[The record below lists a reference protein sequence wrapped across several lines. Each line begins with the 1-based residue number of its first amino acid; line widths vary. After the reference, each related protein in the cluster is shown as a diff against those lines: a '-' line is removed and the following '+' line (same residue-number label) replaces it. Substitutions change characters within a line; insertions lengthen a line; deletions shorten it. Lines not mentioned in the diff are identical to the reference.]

1 MENIGR
7 AEGAG
12 GAARAA
18 DEVMHPLAGETVQTG
33 GEDRVHAGEPGAR
46 TEGAPYGAE
55 KAGNESSGIYAGAR
69 AGVLERSVA
78 RFIDLLFALLLA
90 KLPGYVGFF
99 AGLTY
104 IGIADGLMDGR
115 SIGKR
120 IIKLRVVY
128 PADNRPADL
137 RASILRNSTIA
148 LCYMFFKVPAV
159 GWLLAAAGLLFELV
173 LIIGSPAGKRLG
185 DEIANTVVLP
195 DY

>member
-7 AEGAG
+7 DGTAG
-12 GAARAA
+12 GAA
-18 DEVMHPLAGETVQTG
+18 DEVMQPVTGETVRTG
-33 GEDRVHAGEPGAR
+33 GEGAG
-46 TEGAPYGAE
+46 TEGAPSGAE
-55 KAGNESSGIYAGAR
+55 KTGREAPGIDAR
-69 AGVLERSVA
+69 AKAGVLERSVA
-78 RFIDLLFALLLA
+78 RFIDLLLALLLA

-104 IGIADGLMDGR
+104 IGVADGLMDGR

-148 LCYMFFKVPAV
+148 LCYMFFKVPVV
-159 GWLLAAAGLLFELV
+159 GWILAAAGLLFELV
-173 LIIGSPAGKRLG
+173 LII
-185 DEIANTVVLP
+185 
-195 DY
+195 